1 MSACP
6 NTNSPEWKA
15 LVESFIRNGSNPT
28 VAEATAHAVFKLN
41 DENIPTFDEAKKIL
55 DGVKP
60 MERDEQVARFSDKL
74 KLERA
79 KDQLQTLTSMR
90 DRISNPAQKET
101 LGKVIQMVNSY
112 MQFLTRNIALA
123 EAGQPTVKTISVSN
137 FIGSADFKGDPMAY
151 DAFKQFGIFMHEVL
165 EKAQVQAVEYGVP
178 ITTILTREFFEQM
191 HDEFTAKAPFEI
203 ADLTLDTMY
212 AQAINMAMHIKTKS
226 DARFLILPE
235 VTIAG
240 ANKQGSLVIGRLDL
254 MMIDP
259 EGKVHVFDFKTKK
272 VKNCVREDDDTGE
285 EYMVED
291 RVMVHLAKQNFPI
304 DRKEGTAVEF
314 MAKQRSTF
322 DTWMLQTKVYEN
334 ILGQHGIDTGNSTI
348 LGLMYQVDPGS
359 GRFQDAMFGVFD
371 IPNFYTYA
379 RYTVVPGDNGLWK
392 TDPDAQARELTKLK
406 DIVDQEIPVSKE
418 QEKKMKEKEVK
429 LLDFTPTSENNAML
443 FERLRESVESELEE
457 VVKQI
462 AELDKNGERNT
473 ARRELLYA
481 RKKTLMDFEQVLLRT
496 DDTSKGHSV
505 NFSLVMD
512 YVEADLKMMERLSDD
527 SIAAYRNTTNQRERM
542 EHVTQ
547 VMTAFRKTRGLY
559 DIITALREI
568 VDEARGTEKNLQNT
582 EVVRKLENLNT
593 FNDRIESNFREVG
606 LAMGVMILRTPGK
619 KVFEGVKKDIE
630 EGAIPKLEKLK
641 AEYEALQNGKAK
653 GIFRQLKNSMLS
665 FASTRFKEGIAK
677 RMGKDAPEVIEEVEA
692 LERQIKRLEAYIM
705 HGLDYTED
713 SIATYIAGV
722 TDPKSDIYIGAS
734 DVFNNSTLLSGLDQ
748 MIINPGNLMASVSD
762 SELAVSAFTQM
773 YKNAQAQAQY
783 NLQNNLVLLNFDKLR
798 DGLLKRMSLE
808 QLNDT
813 ISEWRTVNIMNPK
826 SGKMEDRRT
835 LFMVKPFSEEYEKTY
850 RDFQTQLRDVKREI
864 SEANKAYN
872 QAFAEYR
879 KAVKELKTSPATD
892 AIMVKIKEKE
902 ALKDEAEK
910 ALLDKKRERDVLTDK
925 QMDWMMANCSLP
937 FSDAFYR
944 YQRMLPQDI
953 RDQLQ
958 KKYLEK
964 QVITHQEGAGNE
976 IMLDENDFDRL
987 KELDT
992 EIRKLREEAKKRDPK
1007 YAQYID
1013 EFNNLYEYDINI
1025 NFFERMRDNAKTR
1038 FADHP
1043 ELLQKWLKNNTI
1055 DTPTKRQALE
1065 PIQQGS
1071 YVTYNGLVYTI
1082 EEVMGDTV
1090 TLMDFET
1097 GALRNAPISE
1107 LDGLNWYDELNTLY
1121 KIRADIYGRNP
1132 EIEALMERKREIM
1145 RPHKDAGRF
1154 DPQFLTE
1161 EETDELDGINAAM
1174 EEIFE
1179 ESEMPDLSEEDREI
1193 ANTIRERI
1201 KNISQKRIN
1210 PNYTDLFNRKMQTL
1224 ESAYKNMI
1232 QAESQLTNAVAK
1244 GDSKT
1249 ISKVTKDLA
1258 FFRSQFD
1265 VVELEF
1271 EKWYNMNHDNEYKS
1285 IRDGYDV
1292 RGNVSPKAFN
1302 FELVPSP
1309 GVADK
1314 YMEYGKPHPKY
1325 KIKRLKESAKNPNFL
1340 QSADGIPMPQGIVK
1354 DSEGHYQVQPGYESS
1369 GNVNAKYRQIM
1380 ADPEVFNFYNKMMD
1394 AFFAQQK
1401 KVEGRRI
1408 GYMVP
1413 GYAMTT
1419 IESIAR
1425 DGVLKSMERQW
1436 DLFIDKQIKAKG
1448 AQDRVENTF
1457 GDLGGRVRMR
1467 YTEQLPEELQS
1478 QDAVGAL
1485 LKYSLEAEYNIAMQE
1500 VTPMADA
1507 FIEYLELLSED
1518 LKKTIQAGKTITID
1532 PVTKKKKVVDMS
1544 RRQRE
1549 LDDIIDQMKFERRKF
1564 AYGQEESDNP
1574 ASRAIKKRMN
1584 MIFQYTSMIRMGFDV
1599 ANQTKNFIS
1608 GNVQAWIA
1616 AGNHTSDH
1624 YSRMDM
1630 MWAKAKIY
1638 GYDGFLHN
1646 WFADWGKVSDISDS
1660 TMLYRLYNPAQ
1671 KDFSQY
1677 LDEVSGGRTRRAKAT
1692 MLGVQEMG
1700 YMIQDKGDTEV
1711 ALTVMYSVLNHYKFA
1726 KIKGYDSKGEP
1737 ILETDE
1743 NGETVMIPAHECYTR
1758 GANNIL
1764 ERRSD
1769 VLFDQEDENRLRNII
1784 YSEMRRAQG
1793 NYASSDMTKFEE
1805 TVIGKLVFFY
1815 RKYLVPQL
1823 LNRFGYLRPNWEAGE
1838 AALGYWRAV
1847 AMSWKYYGASNT
1859 LKHFILGTKLAKKF
1873 GSTVDLINV
1882 TDKSG
1887 RTVKRQ
1893 GDLYTR
1899 KIAQA
1904 RRDAIVMAMMTILS
1918 MIVMSYIRRKDEEDE
1933 EIGMLEGNALRVFWG
1948 TKGEVMSM
1956 FPLGGGSEEYIR
1968 NFTSLTVYTRELNAI
1983 KRLGS
1988 HSWNLAFAMMYNG
2001 GEEPDPDIDGDT
2013 AYQTWKDAFYTR
2025 KAGRFEEG
2033 DAKIVKDIEDLTGI
2047 RNFKDFFDPTDRVQQ
2062 MKRNQ

>member
-15 LVESFIRNGSNPT
+15 LVESFIRKGSKPD

-41 DENIPTFDEAKKIL
+41 GEDVPTFDEALKLL
-55 DGVKP
+55 DGIKP
-60 MERDEQVARFSDKL
+60 IERDEQVARYSDKL
-74 KLERA
+74 KKERA
-79 KDQLQTLTSMR
+79 EEQLATLTNMR
-90 DRISNPAQKET
+90 DRITNPAQKET
-101 LGKVIQMVNSY
+101 LTKVITMVNSY
-112 MQFLTRNIALA
+112 LQFLNRNIALA

-137 FIGSADFKGDPMAY
+137 FIGSADFKGDPLAY

-165 EKAQVQAVEYGVP
+165 EKAQVQALEYGIP
-178 ITTILTREFFEQM
+178 IVTVLTREFFEEAYA
-191 HDEFTAKAPFEI
+191 EFVAKAPFEI
-203 ADLTLDTMY
+203 PELTVDTMY
-212 AQAINMAMHIKTKS
+212 AQAVNMAMHIKTKS

-254 MMIDP
+254 MMVDP

-272 VKNCVREDDDTGE
+272 VRNCVREDDDTGE
-285 EYMVED
+285 VYMVED
-291 RVMVHLAKQNFPI
+291 RVMVHLAKQNFAI

-348 LGLMYQVDPGS
+348 LGLMYEVDPGS

-392 TDPDAQARELTKLK
+392 TDPDAQEREMMKLR

-418 QEKKMKEKEVK
+418 QEKKNKEKEVK
-429 LLDFTPTSENNAML
+429 LLDFTPTPENNKML
-443 FERLRESVESELEE
+443 IENLRASVESELDDIA
-457 VVKQI
+457 KQI
-462 AELDKNGERNT
+462 AELDRKGEKDT

-481 RKKTLMDFEQVLLRT
+481 RKKTLMDFDQVLLRT

-512 YVEADLKMMERLSDD
+512 YVEADLKMMERMSDEA
-527 SIAAYRNTTNQRERM
+527 IAAYRATNDQRERL

-547 VMTAFRKTRGLY
+547 IMTAFRKTRGMY
-559 DIITALREI
+559 DIVSALREI
-568 VDEARGTEKNLQNT
+568 VDEARGTKKDLQNS
-582 EVVRKLENLNT
+582 EVVKKLENLNA
-593 FNDRIESNFREVG
+593 FNDRIESNFREAG

-619 KVFEGVKKDIE
+619 KVFEGVKRDME
-630 EGAIPKLEKLK
+630 EGALPKLAKLK
-641 AEYEALQNGKAK
+641 EEYEALKQGKAR
-653 GIFRQLKNSMLS
+653 GIFSQLKNSMLS
-665 FASTRFKEGIAK
+665 FVSQRMKDGIAAKLDNNGEGLMNDVMALEQKIK
-677 RMGKDAPEVIEEVEA
+677 RMEA
-692 LERQIKRLEAYIM
+692 FIM
-705 HGLDYTED
+705 HGLDYTEE
-713 SIATYIAGV
+713 SIAAYISGV

-734 DVFNNSTLLSGLDQ
+734 DVFNNSVLMAGLGQ
-748 MIINPGNLMASVSD
+748 TSLNPGSLIASVSD
-762 SELAVSAFTQM
+762 SELAISAFTQM

-783 NLQNNLVLLNFDKLR
+783 NLQNNLVLLNFDKMR
-798 DGLLKRMSLE
+798 DGLLKRMSLD
-808 QLNDT
+808 QLNDL
-813 ISEWRTVNIMNPK
+813 ISEWRTIKTIDDKTGETV
-826 SGKMEDRRT
+826 ERRM
-835 LFMVKPFSEEYEKTY
+835 LYMVKPFSEEYEQTY
-850 RDFQTQLRDVKREI
+850 RNFQQDLRRIKKEI
-864 SEANKAYN
+864 SETNKAYN

-879 KAVKELKTSPATD
+879 KAVKELKTNPASDT
-892 AIMVKIKEKE
+892 IMAKIKEME

-910 ALLDKKRERDVLTDK
+910 ALLDKKREREILTDK

-937 FSDAFYR
+937 FSDAFYK

-1043 ELLQKWLKNNTI
+1043 ELWQKWLKNNTI

-1071 YVTYNGLVYTI
+1071 YVSYNGLVYNI
-1082 EEVMGDTV
+1082 EEVNGDVV
-1090 TLMDFET
+1090 TLMDYDTGET
-1097 GALRNAPISE
+1097 KVAPVSE
-1107 LDGLNWYDELNTLY
+1107 LEGLNWYDELNTLY
-1121 KIRADIYGRNP
+1121 KIRAEIYGRNP

-1174 EEIFE
+1174 EQIFE
-1179 ESEMPDLSEEDREI
+1179 ESEMPELSEEDREV

-1232 QAESQLTNAVAK
+1232 QAESQLATAVGK
-1244 GDSKT
+1244 GDTKT
-1249 ISKVTKDLA
+1249 ISKTTKDLA

-1265 VVELEF
+1265 VVEAEF
-1271 EKWYNMNHDNEYKS
+1271 EKWYNMTHDNEYKS

-1314 YMEYGKPHPKY
+1314 YMDYAKPHPKY
-1325 KIKRLKESAKNPNFL
+1325 KIKRLKETAKNPNFL
-1340 QSADGIPMPQGIVK
+1340 QSADGIPMPQGVVK
-1354 DSEGHYQVQPGYESS
+1354 DAQGHFQVMPGFESS
-1369 GNVNAKYRQIM
+1369 TNISSKYRSIM
-1380 ADPEVFNFYNKMMD
+1380 ADPEIFAFYNKMMD
-1394 AFFAQQK
+1394 AFFDQQK
-1401 KVEGRRI
+1401 KIEGRRI

-1413 GYAMTT
+1413 GYSMST
-1419 IESIAR
+1419 IESISR
-1425 DGVLKSMERQW
+1425 DGVLKSFERQW
-1436 DLFIDKQIKAKG
+1436 DLFIDKNIRKYG

-1457 GDLGGRVRMR
+1457 GDLGGRIRMR

-1485 LKYSLEAEYNIAMQE
+1485 LKYTLEAEYNIAMQQ

-1518 LKKTIQAGKTITID
+1518 LKKTIQAGKTTTID
-1532 PVTKKKKVVDMS
+1532 PVTNKRKLVDMS

-1549 LDDIIDQMKFERRKF
+1549 LDGIIDQMKFERRKF
-1564 AYGQEESDNP
+1564 AYGQEETDNE
-1574 ASRAIKKRMN
+1574 ATRLIKKRMN
-1584 MIFQYTSMIRMGFDV
+1584 MIFKYTSFIRMGFDA
-1599 ANQTKNFIS
+1599 ANQMKNFVS

-1616 AGNHTSDH
+1616 AGNHDSDH
-1624 YSRMDM
+1624 YGRNDM
-1630 MWAKAKIY
+1630 LWAKGKIY

-1660 TMLYRLYNPAQ
+1660 TMLYRMYNPTQ
-1671 KDFSQY
+1671 KDFASY
-1677 LDEVSGGRTRRAKAT
+1677 LDEVSGGRGRRAKAT

-1726 KIKGYDSKGEP
+1726 KIKGHDSKGEP

-1743 NGETVMIPAHECYTR
+1743 KGETVMIPAHEAYTR

-1793 NYASSDMTKFEE
+1793 NYASSDQTKFEE
-1805 TVIGKLVFFY
+1805 TVVGKLVFFY
-1815 RKYLVPQL
+1815 RKYLVPQM

-1847 AMSWKYYGASNT
+1847 AMSWKYYGSSNT
-1859 LKHFILGTKLAKKF
+1859 LKHFILGTKLAKKM

-1887 RTVKRQ
+1887 RTVQRQ

-1904 RRDAIVMAMMTILS
+1904 RRDAFVMAMMTILS
-1918 MIVMSYIRRKDEEDE
+1918 MMLMSYIRRKDDDDE
-1933 EIGMLEGNALRVFWG
+1933 EIGMLEGNALRIFWG
-1948 TKGEVMSM
+1948 TKGEVLSM
-1956 FPLGGGSEEYIR
+1956 FPLGGGSDEYIR
-1968 NFTSLTVYTRELNAI
+1968 NFTSLTVYTRELNAV
-1983 KRLGS
+1983 KRMGS
-1988 HSWNLAFAMMYNG
+1988 HTWNLVFAMLYNG
-2001 GEEPDPDIDGDT
+2001 GEEPDPDVDGET

-2025 KAGRFEEG
+2025 KSGRFEEG
-2033 DAKIVKDIEDLTGI
+2033 DAKIIKDIEDLTGI
-2047 RNFKDFFDPTDRVQQ
+2047 RNFRDIFDPSDRVQQ

>member
-15 LVESFIRNGSNPT
+15 LVESFTNRGSKPE
-28 VAEATAHAVFKLN
+28 VAEATAHAVFRLN
-41 DENIPTFDEAKKIL
+41 GNDIPTFDAALKLLEGI
-55 DGVKP
+55 KP
-60 MERDEQVARFSDKL
+60 LERDEQVARSSDKL

-79 KDQLQTLTSMR
+79 KDQLTTLTSMR

-101 LGKVIQMVNSY
+101 LGKVIAMVNSY
-112 MQFLTRNIALA
+112 MQFLKRNIALS

-165 EKAQVQAVEYGVP
+165 EKAQMQALEYGIP
-178 ITTILTREFFEQM
+178 ITSVLTREFFEQVHEEYM
-191 HDEFTAKAPFEI
+191 AKAPFEI
-203 ADLTLDTMY
+203 PELTVDNMY
-212 AQAINMAMHIKTKS
+212 FQAVNMAMHIKTKS

-272 VKNCVREDDDTGE
+272 VRNTVREDDDTGE
-285 EYMVED
+285 VYMVED

-348 LGLMYQVDPGS
+348 LGLMYEVDPGS

-379 RYTVVPGDNGLWK
+379 RYTNVPGDNGLWK
-392 TDPDAQARELTKLK
+392 TDPDAQAREMNKLR
-406 DIVDQEIPVSKE
+406 DIVDQEIPVSKDV
-418 QEKKMKEKEVK
+418 EKKMKEKELK
-429 LLDFTPTSENNAML
+429 ILDFTPTSENNKEL
-443 FERLRESVESELEE
+443 LERLKESVD
-457 VVKQI
+457 
-462 AELDKNGERNT
+462 AELDEVIKQISELDQKGQKNT
-473 ARRELLYA
+473 AQRELLYN
-481 RKKTLMDFEQVLLRT
+481 RKKTLMDFQQVLLRT
-496 DDTSKGHSV
+496 DDTTKGHSI

-512 YVEADLKMMERLSDD
+512 YVEADLKNMERLSDEA
-527 SIAAYRNTTNQRERM
+527 ILAYRNSTNQKERM
-542 EHVTQ
+542 EQVVQ
-547 VMTAFRKTRGLY
+547 VMTAFRKTRGMY
-559 DIITALREI
+559 DIVNALREI
-568 VDEARGTEKNLQNT
+568 VDEARTPDNDLRNS
-582 EVVRKLENLNT
+582 EVVRKLENLNA
-593 FNDRIESNFREVG
+593 FNDRIESNFREIG
-606 LAMGVMILRTPGK
+606 LAMGVMILRTPGR

-630 EGAIPKLEKLK
+630 EGALPKLAALK
-641 AEYEALQNGKAK
+641 EEYEALKNGKAK

-665 FASTRFKEGIAK
+665 FASERFKEGIAK
-677 RMGKDAPEVIEEVEA
+677 RMGKDSPELMSEVEA
-692 LERQIKRLEAYIM
+692 LERQIKKLEAFIV

-713 SIATYIAGV
+713 AIATYIQGV
-722 TDPKSDIYIGAS
+722 TDPKSDIYIGAN
-734 DVFNNSTLLSGLDQ
+734 DVFNNSTLLSGLGQ
-748 MIINPGNLMASVSD
+748 MILNPGNLMASVSD
-762 SELAVSAFTQM
+762 SELAVSAFTQL
-773 YKNAQAQAQY
+773 YKNAQAQAQF
-783 NLQNNLVLLNFDKLR
+783 NLQNNLALLNFDKMR
-798 DGLLKRMSLE
+798 DALLKRMSLE
-808 QLNDT
+808 QLNDL
-813 ISEWRTVNIMNPK
+813 ISEWRTVK
-826 SGKMEDRRT
+826 TVDSKTGETVERRT
-835 LFMVKPFSEEYEKTY
+835 LFMVKPYSEEYEQTY
-850 RDFQTQLRDVKREI
+850 RSFQQDLRKVKKEI
-864 SEANKAYN
+864 SDANNAYN
-872 QAFAEYR
+872 HAFGEYR
-879 KAVKELKTSPATD
+879 KAVKELKTNTGPEVMAR
-892 AIMVKIKEKE
+892 IKEKE
-902 ALKDEAEK
+902 RLKDEAEI
-910 ALLDKKRERDVLTDK
+910 ALLDKKRERDELTDR
-925 QMDWMMANCSLP
+925 QMDWMMANSSLP
-937 FSDAFYR
+937 FSEAFYR

-953 RDQLQ
+953 RDALQ

-976 IMLDENDFDRL
+976 VMLDENDFDRL

-1007 YAQYID
+1007 YAEYID

-1043 ELLQKWLKNNTI
+1043 ELWQKWLKNNTV
-1055 DTPTKRQALE
+1055 DTPTRRQPLE
-1065 PIQQGS
+1065 PIQEGN
-1071 YVTYNGLVYTI
+1071 YVSFNGFTYEINAVNGDV
-1082 EEVMGDTV
+1082 V
-1090 TLMDFET
+1090 TLLDEET
-1097 GALRNAPISE
+1097 GETKTAQVSE
-1107 LDGLNWYDELNTLY
+1107 LEGLNWYDELNILY
-1121 KIRADIYGRNP
+1121 RMRADIYGRNP
-1132 EIEALMERKREIM
+1132 EVEKLMERKREIM

-1154 DPQFLTE
+1154 NPQFLTE
-1161 EETDELDGINAAM
+1161 EEADELDAINAEM
-1174 EEIFE
+1174 NDIFE
-1179 ESEMPDLSEEDREI
+1179 NSEMPELDEDEREI
-1193 ANTIRERI
+1193 ANNIRERI
-1201 KNISQKRIN
+1201 ANLSQKRIN

-1232 QAESQLTNAVAK
+1232 QAESQLASATGK
-1244 GDSKT
+1244 GDTKT
-1249 ISKVTKDLA
+1249 ITKATKDLT
-1258 FFRSQFD
+1258 FFRAQFD
-1265 VVELEF
+1265 VVEQEF
-1271 EKWYNMNHDNEYKS
+1271 EQWYNMTHDNKYKS

-1292 RGNVSPKAFN
+1292 RGNVSPKVFN

-1314 YMEYGKPHPKY
+1314 YMEYGKPHPKF

-1340 QSADGIPMPQGIVK
+1340 QSADGIPMPKGIVK
-1354 DSEGHYQVQPGYESS
+1354 DNQGQYQIEVGFEASPNIST
-1369 GNVNAKYRQIM
+1369 KYRNIM
-1380 ADPEVFNFYNKMMD
+1380 ADAEVFAFYNKMMD
-1394 AFFAQQK
+1394 AFFDQQK
-1401 KVEGRRI
+1401 KIEGRRI
-1408 GYMVP
+1408 GYQVP
-1413 GYAMTT
+1413 GYAMST

-1425 DGVLKSMERQW
+1425 DGLLKSFERNW
-1436 DLFIDKQIKAKG
+1436 NLFVDKQIKTSG

-1457 GDLGGRVRMR
+1457 GDLGGRIRMR

-1485 LKYSLEAEYNIAMQE
+1485 LKYTLEAEYNIAMQQ

-1518 LKKTIQAGKTITID
+1518 LKKTIQAGKTITRD
-1532 PVTKKKKVVDMS
+1532 ATTGEKKMVDMS

-1564 AYGQEESDNP
+1564 AYGQEESENQ
-1574 ASRAIKKRMN
+1574 ATRAIRKRMN
-1584 MIFQYTSMIRMGFDV
+1584 LIFQYTSMIRMGFDA
-1599 ANQTKNFIS
+1599 ANQVKNFIS

-1624 YSRMDM
+1624 YSRQDM
-1630 MWAKAKIY
+1630 LWAKGKIY

-1671 KDFSQY
+1671 KNFSEY
-1677 LDEVSGGRTRRAKAT
+1677 LKEVSGGRGRRAKAT

-1726 KIKGYDSKGEP
+1726 KIKGYDSNGEA
-1737 ILETDE
+1737 ILEVDE
-1743 NGETVMIPAHECYTR
+1743 KGETVMVPAHEAYVRTAS
-1758 GANNIL
+1758 GTM
-1764 ERRSD
+1764 ERRSNI
-1769 VLFDQEDENRLRNII
+1769 LFDQEDENRLRNII
-1784 YSEMRRAQG
+1784 YSEVRRAQG
-1793 NYASSDMTKFEE
+1793 NYASSDQTKFEE

-1859 LKHFILGTKLAKKF
+1859 LKHFVLGTKLAKKL
-1873 GSTVDLINV
+1873 GSTVDLISV

-1887 RTVKRQ
+1887 RTVQRQ

-1899 KIAQA
+1899 KMAQA
-1904 RRDAIVMAMMTILS
+1904 RRDAMVMAMMTILS
-1918 MIVMSYIRRKDEEDE
+1918 MMLMSYIRRKDEDDE
-1933 EIGMLEGNALRVFWG
+1933 EIGMLEGNAIRVFWG
-1948 TKGEVMSM
+1948 TKGEVLSM

-1968 NFTSLTVYTRELNAI
+1968 NFTSLTVFTRELNAV
-1983 KRLGS
+1983 KRMGS
-1988 HSWNLAFAMMYNG
+1988 HTWNLAFAMMYNG
-2001 GEEPDPDIDGDT
+2001 GEEPDPDIDGDA

-2025 KAGRFEEG
+2025 KSGRYEEG

-2047 RNFKDFFDPTDRVQQ
+2047 RNFRDIFDPADRVQQ